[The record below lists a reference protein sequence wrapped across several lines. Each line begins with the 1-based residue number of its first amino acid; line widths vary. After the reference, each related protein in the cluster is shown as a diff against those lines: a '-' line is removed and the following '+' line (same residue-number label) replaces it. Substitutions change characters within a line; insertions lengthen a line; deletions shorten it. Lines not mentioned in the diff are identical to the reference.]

1 MVANTIELP
10 LKSLIVSAEEDFS
23 KVTINP
29 ESQSCLKE
37 KKKRKPLDHRRLY
50 SLVLEAAATA
60 SKFQLHTTVA
70 VITYCKAGDLDSV

>member
-29 ESQSCLKE
+29 ESQRCLKE
-37 KKKRKPLDHRRLY
+37 KKRKPLDHRRLY

>member
-37 KKKRKPLDHRRLY
+37 KKKKAIGSQETVWFGARSSSH
-50 SLVLEAAATA
+50 SL
-60 SKFQLHTTVA
+60 
-70 VITYCKAGDLDSV
+70 

>member
-37 KKKRKPLDHRRLY
+37 KKKKESHW
-50 SLVLEAAATA
+50 
-60 SKFQLHTTVA
+60 
-70 VITYCKAGDLDSV
+70 ITGDCIVWC